1 MALGRCSWTQLEGK
15 RQSTK
20 KEMKHFV
27 SPNRASAFYSVL
39 ICRGQS
45 ECWPG
50 RADQVVSLQA
60 SRMRQLF
67 KSSCLDL
74 QFQPVDQHSIK
85 RVLPGTRQRCG
96 FYTDEQEHSSPK
108 EMQMQGKKEKKKTPC
123 SQDLQFLGQDR
134 CYQSSHGMC
143 TTVYGN
149 NSAKLTQAW
158 QANDKAQDP
167 GKMEF

>member
-108 EMQMQGKKEKKKTPC
+108 EMQMQGKKEKKNTLFPGFAISWPRPLLSEFPRDVHNSIWKQQRKT
-123 SQDLQFLGQDR
+123 
-134 CYQSSHGMC
+134 
-143 TTVYGN
+143 
-149 NSAKLTQAW
+149 
-158 QANDKAQDP
+158 DP
-167 GKMEF
+167 SMASK

>member
-1 MALGRCSWTQLEGK
+1 
-15 RQSTK
+15 
-20 KEMKHFV
+20 
-27 SPNRASAFYSVL
+27 
-39 ICRGQS
+39 
-45 ECWPG
+45 
-50 RADQVVSLQA
+50 
-60 SRMRQLF
+60 MRQLF

>member
-108 EMQMQGKKEKKKTPC
+108 EMQMQGKKKKHPVPRICNFLAKTVAIRVPTGC
-123 SQDLQFLGQDR
+123 AQQ
-134 CYQSSHGMC
+134 YME
-143 TTVYGN
+143 TT
-149 NSAKLTQAW
+149 
-158 QANDKAQDP
+158 AQDP
-167 GKMEF
+167 SMASK